1 MPILRASLQH
11 SSTRMLPNPFPR
23 HGLAMARERTS
34 ARFSQITASAA
45 QPMNSPPPVSRM
57 RKSLIWPYR
66 FDSERG
72 NSRPSAEHSMS
83 KPWIFFASHIR
94 AGRKTGCMIQRSC
107 PKNDSTK
114 KSGLHPGTSCGAWPL
129 PRASPVAVPTSRPLC
144 RFTLALSPPKPLRTR
159 TSPLFRLKLSVMIYL
174 FLSPATTVGGVNP
187 PFSCGMGQRHALG
200 QLRVAGAAM
209 CFTAGRIDSVTPR
222 L

>member
-1 MPILRASLQH
+1 
-11 SSTRMLPNPFPR
+11 
-23 HGLAMARERTS
+23 
-34 ARFSQITASAA
+34 
-45 QPMNSPPPVSRM
+45 
-57 RKSLIWPYR
+57 
-66 FDSERG
+66 
-72 NSRPSAEHSMS
+72 
-83 KPWIFFASHIR
+83 
-94 AGRKTGCMIQRSC
+94 MIQRSC

-187 PFSCGMGQRHALG
+187 PFSCGMGQRHAARG
-200 QLRVAGAAM
+200 LRRPRPRPRSCRRALRPKGRSLPRIRPYRWTRYAYPPLTFAADPIFSGNLPPMTRAGGHLCSSSGMPCNCASS
-209 CFTAGRIDSVTPR
+209 FTI
-222 L
+222 

>member
-1 MPILRASLQH
+1 MPILLASLQH

-57 RKSLIWPYR
+57 RKSRLAAWWFERTRQQQALRRTFHEQTVDLLRIAHPRGAQDWLHDTTLLSKKR
-66 FDSERG
+66 FNKKE
-72 NSRPSAEHSMS
+72 RPSSRNKLRRMAPS
-83 KPWIFFASHIR
+83 
-94 AGRKTGCMIQRSC
+94 TGLSRSGS
-107 PKNDSTK
+107 D
-114 KSGLHPGTSCGAWPL
+114 
-129 PRASPVAVPTSRPLC
+129 SRPLC

-174 FLSPATTVGGVNP
+174 FFCRQPQQLASSIPLFLAGWGNDTPWDNSGL
-187 PFSCGMGQRHALG
+187 RALPCAL
-200 QLRVAGAAM
+200 LREG
-209 CFTAGRIDSVTPR
+209 
-222 L
+222 